1 VETKAEV
8 YLSTRSWA
16 TFITGKPV
24 ESEGEAMTDTLERLR
39 KMLNVE
45 ILEVEYDGDTIVVY
59 VPRDQVR
66 IAVGTGG
73 AAVKAAELVLG
84 RKIEVRAR

>member
-1 VETKAEV
+1 METKAEV

-24 ESEGEAMTDTLERLR
+24 ESGGEAMTDTLERLR

-59 VPRDQVR
+59 VPKDQVR

>member
-1 VETKAEV
+1 
-8 YLSTRSWA
+8 
-16 TFITGKPV
+16 
-24 ESEGEAMTDTLERLR
+24 MTETLERLR
-39 KMLNVE
+39 RMLNVE
-45 ILEVEYDGDTIVVY
+45 ILEVEYKEETIIVY
-59 VPRDQVR
+59 VPEDQVR